1 MKRTCEKSE
10 NSHAASVES
19 SAWSSDHPRQRTT
32 LSMIVTELEKL
43 ETDWQS
49 LCAMITTKGN
59 GAMRLITS
67 LFTKSP

>member
-1 MKRTCEKSE
+1 MKRTCKKSE
-10 NSHAASVES
+10 SSHAASVES

-49 LCAMITTKGN
+49 LCAMITTKRR
-59 GAMRLITS
+59 GAVRQIMS
-67 LFTKSP
+67 LFTKNP